1 MQKSAYV
8 QCFERAG
15 ERFGW
20 NVLSRGEEACEAV
33 FGVGIVRLSV
43 PDGERG
49 LLSLSLCNVPSD
61 ERGRGDLALRYASA
75 NAGLLKSGRCAV
87 VISKGAFRLERF
99 LSEGE
104 KSEEAFLE
112 ALEDF
117 LADCDYLVKGGGAPA
132 PSGSDALSNLQYLI

>member
-15 ERFGW
+15 EKFGW
-20 NVLSRGEEACEAV
+20 NVLLRGEEACEAV
-33 FGVGIVRLSV
+33 FGCGIVRLSV

-49 LLSLSLCNVPSD
+49 LLSLSLGKVPSGEL
-61 ERGRGDLALRYASA
+61 ERSHEVLRRAQQ
-75 NAGLLKSGRCAV
+75 NAGLLKSGKSAV

-99 LSEGE
+99 LDESE
-104 KSEEAFLE
+104 KNDDAFQS

-117 LADCDYLVKGGGAPA
+117 LADCDYLVKGGGAAA